1 MFLKTFH
8 LNVILKS
15 LSGLKEVNKASDDVF
30 YPSGLSPIR
39 PKRLDILFKAN
50 LLCLLCIG
58 KILWLRYL
66 QSTK

>member
-1 MFLKTFH
+1 M
-8 LNVILKS
+8 
-15 LSGLKEVNKASDDVF
+15 SDDVF
-30 YPSGLSPIR
+30 YPSVLSPIR

-58 KILWLRYL
+58 KILWLKYL